1 MNRNFAPPAQAPA
14 TRRAGSLAWLLACLL
29 SSGCASM
36 ATPASSTCS
45 ADPELV
51 QQQAQAH
58 APHCQ
63 ARWAQRL
70 AQMSQPTPPALLL
83 LGEQHDA
90 AAHQQWQAQTVQWL
104 AQRQQLA
111 ALVLE
116 MAEAGHSTQGLAATA
131 NEAQVRQ
138 ALGWQ
143 EELWPWERY
152 RAVVMAAVRAAVPVF
167 GGNLPRQHMTQ
178 AQRNPD
184 FDTHLSP
191 AAWQRQQTAVREGH
205 CNLLPERL
213 LVPMARIQLARDQSL
228 ALSALQALQP
238 ARTVVLVAGFA
249 HVQRQLG
256 IPTWLPPN
264 LEAKVA
270 IAQAGQA
277 QAAIEKE
284 ADELYLTPAL
294 PAHDACAELR
304 QQWQAPPAGAGAVT
318 PAADAAAP
326 NPAAP
331 VHAPAAP

>member
-1 MNRNFAPPAQAPA
+1 MNRNFVPQAQAPA

-131 NEAQVRQ
+131 N
-138 ALGWQ
+138 LGRCG
-143 EELWPWERY
+143 L
-152 RAVVMAAVRAAVPVF
+152 
-167 GGNLPRQHMTQ
+167 
-178 AQRNPD
+178 
-184 FDTHLSP
+184 
-191 AAWQRQQTAVREGH
+191 
-205 CNLLPERL
+205 
-213 LVPMARIQLARDQSL
+213 
-228 ALSALQALQP
+228 
-238 ARTVVLVAGFA
+238 
-249 HVQRQLG
+249 
-256 IPTWLPPN
+256 
-264 LEAKVA
+264 
-270 IAQAGQA
+270 
-277 QAAIEKE
+277 
-284 ADELYLTPAL
+284 
-294 PAHDACAELR
+294 
-304 QQWQAPPAGAGAVT
+304 
-318 PAADAAAP
+318 
-326 NPAAP
+326 
-331 VHAPAAP
+331 

>member
-1 MNRNFAPPAQAPA
+1 MNRNFAPQAQAPA

-36 ATPASSTCS
+36 ATPASSTCSS

-304 QQWQAPPAGAGAVT
+304 QQWQAPPAGAAT
-318 PAADAAAP
+318 PAP
-326 NPAAP
+326 NAAAP

>member
-1 MNRNFAPPAQAPA
+1 
-14 TRRAGSLAWLLACLL
+14 
-29 SSGCASM
+29 
-36 ATPASSTCS
+36 
-45 ADPELV
+45 
-51 QQQAQAH
+51 
-58 APHCQ
+58 
-63 ARWAQRL
+63 
-70 AQMSQPTPPALLL
+70 
-83 LGEQHDA
+83 
-90 AAHQQWQAQTVQWL
+90 
-104 AQRQQLA
+104 
-111 ALVLE
+111 
-116 MAEAGHSTQGLAATA
+116 
-131 NEAQVRQ
+131 
-138 ALGWQ
+138 
-143 EELWPWERY
+143 
-152 RAVVMAAVRAAVPVF
+152 MAAVRAAVPVF

-304 QQWQAPPAGAGAVT
+304 QQWQAPPAGAGAAM

-326 NPAAP
+326 NAAAP

>member
-1 MNRNFAPPAQAPA
+1 MNRNFVPQAQAPA

-29 SSGCASM
+29 TSGCASM

-138 ALGWQ
+138 ALGWK

-304 QQWQAPPAGAGAVT
+304 QQWQAPPAGAGAAM